1 MLRNLNRIQ
10 QSTKVLNFTLFQQKN
25 FQHANKAAAAIDNMQ
40 QIVNQP
46 EPVVKASMPDQ
57 TQTLKNI
64 VEAVKKSEKKSFAK
78 MFKESKFV
86 ALGDMENKYLIGKI
100 VEVLGDDLY
109 IDYGG
114 KFHCVCK
121 RPNRR
126 PE

>member
-1 MLRNLNRIQ
+1 MIRYLNRIHQ
-10 QSTKVLNFTLFQQKN
+10 NTKILTLFQQKN
-25 FQHANKAAAAIDNMQ
+25 FQHANKAVETPNLSQA
-40 QIVNQP
+40 
-46 EPVVKASMPDQ
+46 EPVKPSTADQ
-57 TQTLKNI
+57 ALKNG
-64 VEAVKKSEKKSFAK
+64 VEKAKQKEKKSFAK

-86 ALGDMENKYLIGKI
+86 ALGDLENKYLIGKI